1 MGNKQVEAKKSS
13 EAGKSGRPDMWRA
26 LRSEVDHLF
35 DRFSPGFARLPFFS
49 SGDTGIFAPFF
60 SSAGA
65 LAPSMD
71 VTEDGS
77 AYTITAELPGLE
89 DKDVDVSIDGS
100 MLNIKGE
107 KQQETERQE
116 KSYYLSERSYG
127 SFSRSVYL
135 PDGVDRDKISAQI
148 SKGVLTVTLPKTA
161 AAQSSSK
168 KIEVRAG

>member
-1 MGNKQVEAKKSS
+1 MGNKQVEIKKSS
-13 EAGKSGRPDMWRA
+13 EPAKSGRADMWRA

-35 DRFSPGFARLPFFS
+35 DRFSPGFSRFPFFS
-49 SGDTGIFAPFF
+49 GSDTGIFAPFF

-71 VTEDGS
+71 VTEDAS

-107 KQQETERQE
+107 KQQETERKE
-116 KSYYLSERSYG
+116 KNYYLSERSYG
-127 SFSRSVYL
+127 SFARSLYL

-161 AAQSSSK
+161 AAQNNSK
-168 KIEVRAG
+168 KIEVKAG